1 MQAWMACKPES
12 INSRVFVKREETMAL
27 DPKGGF
33 DQIMSMARGFQVAKM
48 LMVAVDLGL
57 FDFLEEPKS
66 AGEIAALLHASPRA
80 TGIFLNGLAAL
91 GLVDKGVDHFKNSGL
106 AARYLVRGSD
116 NYRGA
121 IVKHMEHTWKRGW
134 EDLKDTVLVGHPPA
148 EETEKWVDGR
158 PERDEAEVRAFI
170 WGMHAIARD
179 LAPTVAAKL
188 NLSGVRRLLDL
199 GGGPATYAIHFAQA
213 NPGLKATVF
222 DLPMPIKIAQENI
235 ENNRLADRVDTR
247 AGNFLQDDFGSG
259 YDFIWVSQI
268 LHSHDEAQC
277 KLIIAKSVA
286 ALNPGGTLAI
296 QDFYLNADG
305 ASPTGPAMFG
315 VHMLAVTPRG
325 RAYTH
330 GEVAEWMQ
338 EAGLTPPE
346 FIQSGMDA
354 SILTAKQK

>member
-1 MQAWMACKPES
+1 MA
-12 INSRVFVKREETMAL
+12 M

-33 DQIMSMARGFQVAKM
+33 EQIMSMVRGFQVAKM

-57 FDFLEEPKS
+57 FDFLAEPRS
-66 AGEIAALLHASPRA
+66 AVETAAWLKANPRA

-91 GLVDKGVDHFKNSGL
+91 GLLDKGVDYFKNSEL
-106 AARYLVRGSD
+106 ASRYLMRDSE

-121 IVKHMEHTWKRGW
+121 IIKHIEHTWERGW
-134 EDLKDTVLVGHPPA
+134 EDLKETVLLGHPPQA
-148 EETEKWVDGR
+148 DPEKWLDAR

-179 LAPTVAAKL
+179 LAPRVAAKL
-188 NLSGVRRLLDL
+188 NLSAVRRLLDL
-199 GGGPATYAIHFAQA
+199 GGGPATYAINFAQA
-213 NPGLKATVF
+213 NPQLQATVF
-222 DLPMPIKIAQENI
+222 DLPMPIEIAKENI
-235 ENNRLADRVDTR
+235 GKNGLTDRVGTL
-247 AGNFLQDDFGSG
+247 AGDFLQDDIGTG

-268 LHSHDEAQC
+268 LHSHDEGQC
-277 KLIIAKSVA
+277 KLIIAKAVA
-286 ALNPGGTLAI
+286 ALAAGGTLAI

-305 ASPTGPAMFG
+305 ASPTGAAMFG

-325 RAYTH
+325 RAYTS

-338 EAGLTPPE
+338 EAGLATPE

-354 SILTAKQK
+354 SILVAKKK

>member
-1 MQAWMACKPES
+1 
-12 INSRVFVKREETMAL
+12 MAL

-33 DQIMSMARGFQVAKM
+33 DQIMSMSRGFQVAKM

-57 FDFLEEPKS
+57 FDFLAEPKS
-66 AGEIAALLHASPRA
+66 AGQTAAWLKADARG

-91 GLVDKGVDHFKNSGL
+91 GLVDKGGDNFKNSEL
-106 AARYLVRGSD
+106 VSRYLVRDSE

-121 IVKHMEHTWKRGW
+121 IIKHIEHTWERGW
-134 EDLKDTVLVGHPPA
+134 KDLKETVLLGHPPQA
-148 EETEKWVDGR
+148 DPEKWLDAR

-179 LAPTVAAKL
+179 LAPQVAAKL
-188 NLSGVRRLLDL
+188 DLSAVRRLLDL
-199 GGGPATYAIHFAQA
+199 GGGPATYAINFAQA
-213 NPGLKATVF
+213 NPQLQATVF
-222 DLPMPIKIAQENI
+222 DLPMPIEIAKENI
-235 ENNRLADRVDTR
+235 GKNGLTDRVGTL
-247 AGNFLQDDFGSG
+247 AGNFLQDDIGTG

-268 LHSHDEAQC
+268 LHSHDEGQC
-277 KLIIAKSVA
+277 RLIIAKAVA
-286 ALNPGGTLAI
+286 ALAPGGTLAI

-305 ASPTGPAMFG
+305 ASPTGAAMFG

-330 GEVAEWMQ
+330 DEVAEWMQ
-338 EAGLTPPE
+338 AAGLAAPA

-354 SILTAKQK
+354 SILIAKKK

>member
-1 MQAWMACKPES
+1 
-12 INSRVFVKREETMAL
+12 MAL

-33 DQIMSMARGFQVAKM
+33 EQIMSMARGFQVAKM

-57 FDFLEEPKS
+57 FDLLTEPKS
-66 AGEIAALLHASPRA
+66 AAKIAERLQAEPRG

-91 GLVDKGVDHFKNSGL
+91 GLLDKVGDSFKNSEL
-106 AARYLVRGSD
+106 ASRYLVAGSE

-121 IVKHMEHTWKRGW
+121 IIRHMEHTWKRGW
-134 EDLKDTVLVGHPPA
+134 ADLKDTVLMGHPPQ
-148 EETEKWVDGR
+148 EDPEKWVDSR

-179 LAPTVAAKL
+179 LAPRVAAKL
-188 NLSGVRRLLDL
+188 DLAGARRLLDL
-199 GGGPATYAIHFAQA
+199 GGGPATYAITFAQA
-213 NPGLKATVF
+213 NPQLSATVF
-222 DLPMPIKIAQENI
+222 DLPMPIKIARENI
-235 ENNRLADRVDTR
+235 ERNGLTDRVDTL
-247 AGNFLQDDFGSG
+247 AGNFLQDDIGGG

-277 KLIIAKSVA
+277 QLIIAKAVA
-286 ALNPGGTLAI
+286 ALKSGGTLAI

-305 ASPTGPAMFG
+305 ASPTGAAMFG

-330 GEVAEWMQ
+330 GEVAAWMAA
-338 EAGLTPPE
+338 AGLTAPE
-346 FIQSGMDA
+346 FIESGMDA
-354 SILTAKQK
+354 SILIAKKP

>member
-1 MQAWMACKPES
+1 
-12 INSRVFVKREETMAL
+12 MAL

-33 DQIMSMARGFQVAKM
+33 EQIMSLARGFQVAKM

-66 AGEIAALLHASPRA
+66 AGETAAWLKADARS

-91 GLVDKGVDHFKNSGL
+91 GILVKGVDYFRNSES
-106 AARYLVRGSD
+106 ASRYLVRGSE

-134 EDLKDTVLVGHPPA
+134 EDLKDTVLMGHPPEA
-148 EETEKWVDGR
+148 DPEKWVDAR
-158 PERDEAEVRAFI
+158 PQRDEAEVRAFI

-179 LAPTVAAKL
+179 LAPKVAAKL
-188 NLSGVRRLLDL
+188 DLRGVRRLLDL
-199 GGGPATYAIHFAQA
+199 GGGPATYAIIFAQA
-213 NPGLKATVF
+213 NPQLHATVF
-222 DLPMPIKIAQENI
+222 DLPMPIEIAKENI
-235 ENNRLADRVDTR
+235 TKNGLTDRVDTL
-247 AGNFLQDDFGSG
+247 AGNFLQDDIGAG

-268 LHSHDEAQC
+268 LHSHDEGQC
-277 KLIIAKSVA
+277 KLIIGKAVA
-286 ALNPGGTLAI
+286 ALKGGGTLAI

-305 ASPTGPAMFG
+305 ASPTGAAMFG

-338 EAGLTPPE
+338 EAGLAAPE

-354 SILTAKQK
+354 SILVAKKR